1 MHVII
6 GGAYSGKRNFVKSQT
21 IVAEWFSA
29 YDDKYISQE
38 IHFVEN
44 GAIVLEGFEVWI
56 SRFIEEGKNDQ
67 EICAY
72 FERLFAGLKVQCDV
86 YLIMLEVGRGIVP
99 MEANQRRLRDIMGW
113 VQQSA
118 VKEATTVTYIWHG
131 LAKKMK

>member
-21 IVAEWFSA
+21 TVAEWFSA
-29 YDDKYISQE
+29 YDDKNISQE
-38 IHFVEN
+38 IHFGEN
-44 GAIVLEGFEVWI
+44 KAIVLEGFEVWI
-56 SRFIEEGKNDQ
+56 SKFIEEGKNDQ

-72 FERLFAGLKVQCDV
+72 FKRLFARLKVQCDV

-131 LAKKMK
+131 LSKKMK